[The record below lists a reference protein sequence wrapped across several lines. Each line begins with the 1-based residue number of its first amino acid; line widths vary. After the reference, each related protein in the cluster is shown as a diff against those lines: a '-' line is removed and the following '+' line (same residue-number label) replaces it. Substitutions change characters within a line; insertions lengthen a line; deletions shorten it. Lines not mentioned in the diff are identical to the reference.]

1 MRQDAIRRA
10 EAFSPFL
17 RHLCGRHPDTVDHFR
32 EKGGDAALKAALA
45 NIAADLPTAAR
56 LRQIKQQLALVTALA
71 DLAGEWPLEK
81 VMLTLSDFADN
92 ALDEA
97 VRAAIRER
105 SPDAEPA
112 GFTII
117 GLGKHGSREL
127 NYSSDLDPIFL
138 YDPNTLP
145 HRPREDVAEAA
156 VRIGRRVI
164 ELMQARDA
172 DGYVFRMDLRL
183 RPHPEATPVSLPV
196 DAAIS
201 YYESAALPWER
212 AAFIRARTA
221 AGDKALGHAFL
232 SAIQP
237 FVWRMSLDF
246 GAIADIQEITRRIR
260 DHHAQVQAFGP
271 GWDIKRGRGG
281 IREVE
286 FHAQILQMI
295 YGGRSPALRAGAT
308 LDALKALEAAG
319 RIDSDVAEDLTVAYR
334 LFRTIEHRLQM
345 INDQQTH
352 MIPRDAAAIDRVA
365 NLHCLADGAMLL
377 DLLRPHVERTAR
389 HYDRLIE
396 ASQQDDH
403 LPADRERLED
413 HLRRIGFA
421 DFAGAAERLED
432 WRSCKARALR
442 SPSARRAFE
451 AILRDF
457 LSGIGTSPDPG
468 GALAHFDRF
477 LYRLSSG
484 AQFFTLL
491 DANPPLVNLLVK
503 LLGFAPS
510 LAETLAARPELI
522 DGLLDASAFEPV
534 PEVAQLSRELAMGS
548 ARSDYEALLDGVRR
562 RVAERRFALG
572 VQMVE
577 GMFDPLEI
585 AASHSR
591 LAEAA
596 IVVLAEAATRAFEEA
611 HGVVP
616 GGRLL
621 ILGLGRLGGG
631 ALTPASDLDLIFLF
645 SGRHD
650 AESNGPR
657 PLGATAYFN
666 RLAQRVVAALTVR
679 TAQGA
684 LYEVD
689 TRLRPSGAQGLLAVS
704 MESFAQ
710 YQRESAWTWEH
721 MALTRA
727 RLIHGDDRDRVQL
740 DAIIAKTLNQP
751 RDEAVLAHDV
761 VAMRQEMAKHKKPAG
776 TLDVKLVP
784 GGLVDLEFVVHFH
797 QLNAGVAFDPRLP
810 QAIVGLA
817 ASQLVEGRL
826 GAAHDLLTRLL
837 ICRRFLAADA
847 AEPGDVPQSVAAL
860 VASACGFADWDRLL
874 AAYAD
879 ARQCVTRHWQL
890 IVGKEVAT

>member
-17 RHLCGRHPDTVDHFR
+17 RHLCARHPDTVQRFR
-32 EKGGDAALKAALA
+32 KDGGDAALAMALA
-45 NIAADLPTAAR
+45 GIAADLPTAIR

-71 DLAGEWPLEK
+71 DLAGEWLLEK
-81 VMLTLSDFADN
+81 VMLTLSDFADS

-97 VRAAIRER
+97 VSAAIRER
-105 SPDAEPA
+105 SPDADPA

-156 VRIGRRVI
+156 ARIGRRVI

-172 DGYVFRMDLRL
+172 DGYVFRMDMRL
-183 RPHPEATPVSLPV
+183 RPHPEATPVALPV

-221 AGDKALGHAFL
+221 AGDKALGHEFL

-237 FVWRMSLDF
+237 FVWRASLDF
-246 GAIADIQEITRRIR
+246 GAIADIQEISRRIR

-295 YGGRSPALRAGAT
+295 YGGRAPSLRAGAT
-308 LDALKALEAAG
+308 LDALKALETAG

-334 LFRTIEHRLQM
+334 MFRTVEHRLQM

-352 MIPRDAAAIDRVA
+352 MIPRDGAAIDRVA

-377 DLLRPHVERTAR
+377 DLMRSHVERTAR

-396 ASQQDDH
+396 TAQQDDH
-403 LPADRERLED
+403 LPANRAMLEGRL
-413 HLRRIGFA
+413 HQMGFA
-421 DFAGAAERLED
+421 DCAAAERIED

-451 AILRDF
+451 AILPDF
-457 LSGIGTSPDPG
+457 LSGIGASPDPG

-477 LYRLSSG
+477 LHRLPSG

-491 DANPPLVNLLVK
+491 DANPPLVKLLVK

-510 LAETLAARPELI
+510 LAETLAVRPELI

-534 PEVAQLSRELAMGS
+534 PEVAQLSRELALDSG
-548 ARSDYEALLDGVRR
+548 RNDYEALLDRVRR

-572 VQMVE
+572 VQIVE

-585 AASHSR
+585 AAAHSR

-596 IVVLAEAATRAFEEA
+596 IAVLTQAATRVFEQA

-666 RLAQRVVAALTVR
+666 RLAQRVVAALTVQ

-704 MESFAQ
+704 TESFAQ

-727 RLIHGDDRDRVQL
+727 RLLHGEHEDRAQL

-751 RDEAVLAHDV
+751 RDEARLVHDV
-761 VAMRQEMAKHKKPAG
+761 VEMREEMAKHKKPAG
-776 TLDVKLVP
+776 SLDVKLVP

-810 QAIVGLA
+810 QAIIGLA
-817 ASQLVEGRL
+817 ASQLVEARL
-826 GAAHDLLTRLL
+826 GTAHDLLTRLL